1 MDPTEQAPGT
11 GALRLVPLAGSE
23 RPPAPGVA
31 AAAPVPGDTPVEV
44 TLVLRRAAPL
54 DVDALDAPMARE
66 ELARAHG
73 AAPADVALVSTT
85 LERLGVEV
93 LEVDAPSRRVR
104 AAGSAE
110 TLGAVFGARLVEG
123 PQPGD
128 RRRSGSLSVPAE
140 LGGVV
145 VAVLG
150 LDDRPQ
156 ARSRHVVVP
165 AARAGTSYAPTE
177 LGAVYSFPG
186 TDGSGR
192 TVAIVEL
199 GGGFDQ
205 DDLDVY
211 FADLGVSPPPVLVR
225 GVDGATNAP
234 DGDPSGADGEVAL
247 DVEVVGALAPG
258 AQVVVWFAPNTDA
271 GFLDAVAGAAHAD
284 PTPDAVSISWGQQE
298 DAWTAQARGALDEAM
313 ADAEALGVVVS
324 VAAGDDGST
333 DRAGD
338 GRDHVDFPASSPHAL
353 ACGGTRLDADG
364 ATGRVR
370 AETVWGGAGA
380 ATGGG
385 ATGGGVSDAFA
396 RPAWQRSAG
405 VPGARGR
412 GVPDVAAV
420 ADPATG
426 YRVRVDGQDTVIG
439 GTSAVAPLWAALVAR
454 LVQATGRALGPFAP
468 RLYAGTGAGEV
479 APGFRDVTVGSNG
492 SYRAGPGWDA
502 CTGLG
507 VPVGTALL
515 AALEARDEGGDGGG
529 APTG

>member
-1 MDPTEQAPGT
+1 MDSSEQPGGTRDAP
-11 GALRLVPLAGSE
+11 LRLVPLSGSE
-23 RPPAPGVA
+23 RRPAPGVA
-31 AAAPVPGDTPVEV
+31 AAEPVPGDAPVEV

-54 DVDALDAPMARE
+54 DVAALDAPMTRG

-93 LEVDAPSRRVR
+93 TDVDRASRRVR
-104 AAGSAE
+104 VVGAAAL
-110 TLGAVFGARLVEG
+110 LGAVFGTRLVRA
-123 PQPGD
+123 PGGSGGGGGG

-140 LGGVV
+140 LDGVV

-150 LDDRPQ
+150 LDDRAQ
-156 ARSRHVVVP
+156 ARSRHVVAP
-165 AARAGTSYAPTE
+165 AAGTAGYAPTD
-177 LGAVYSFPG
+177 LGRVYSFPG

-192 TVAIVEL
+192 AVAIVEL

-205 DDLDVY
+205 RDLDVY
-211 FADLGVSPPPVLVR
+211 FASLGVSPPPVLVR

-234 DGDPSGADGEVAL
+234 DGDPAGADGEVAL

-271 GFLDAVAGAAHAD
+271 GFLDAVSAAAHAD
-284 PTPDAVSISWGQQE
+284 PTPDAISISWGQQE

-313 ADAEALGVVVS
+313 ADAAALGVVVS

-353 ACGGTRLDADG
+353 ACGGTRLDADA

-370 AETVWGGAGA
+370 SETVWGGAGA
-380 ATGGG
+380 AAGGG
-385 ATGGGVSDAFA
+385 ATGGGISGTFA
-396 RPAWQRSAG
+396 RPAWQRSVG
-405 VPGARGR
+405 VPGSRGR

-439 GTSAVAPLWAALVAR
+439 GTSAVAPLWAALVAC
-454 LVQATGRALGPFAP
+454 LAQAAGRPLGPLAP
-468 RLYAGTGAGEV
+468 RLYAGTGAAEV
-479 APGFRDVTVGSNG
+479 APGFRDVTVGTNG

-515 AALEARDEGGDGGG
+515 AALEGREGS
-529 APTG
+529 TEE

>member
-1 MDPTEQAPGT
+1 MDHPEQPVDAP
-11 GALRLVPLAGSE
+11 LRLVPLAGSE
-23 RPPAPGVA
+23 RPPAPGAVA
-31 AAAPVPGDTPVEV
+31 AEPVPDDARVEV

-54 DVDALDAPMARE
+54 DVDALGGAMTRE
-66 ELARAHG
+66 ALASAHG
-73 AAPADVALVSTT
+73 AAPADVALVTGAMA
-85 LERLGVEV
+85 RLGVEV
-93 LEVDAPSRRVR
+93 LDVDPPSRRVR
-104 AAGSAE
+104 VAGGAAR
-110 TLGAVFGARLVEG
+110 LGAVFGTRLVQG
-123 PQPGD
+123 PGPGA
-128 RRRSGSLSVPAE
+128 RRRSGSLSVPAG
-140 LGGVV
+140 LDGVV

-177 LGAVYSFPG
+177 LGTVYAFPG

-211 FADLGVSPPPVLVR
+211 FAGLGVSPPPVLVR

-258 AQVVVWFAPNTDA
+258 AQMVVWFAPNTDA
-271 GFLDAVAGAAHAD
+271 GFLDAVSGAAQAD
-284 PTPDAVSISWGQQE
+284 PTPDAISISWGEQE
-298 DAWTAQARGALDEAM
+298 DAWTGQARRALDEAM
-313 ADAEALGVVVS
+313 ADAAALGVVVT

-338 GRDHVDFPASSPHAL
+338 GRDHVDFPASSPNAL
-353 ACGGTRLDADG
+353 ACGGTRLDADP

-370 AETVWGGAGA
+370 AETVWGGAQA
-380 ATGGG
+380 AGGG
-385 ATGGGVSDAFA
+385 ATGGGVSDVFD
-396 RPAWQRSAG
+396 RPGWQCSVG

-454 LVQATGRALGPFAP
+454 MVQATGRPLGPLAP
-468 RLYAGTGAGEV
+468 RLYAGTDAGEV
-479 APGFRDVTVGSNG
+479 APGFRDVTVGGNG
-492 SYRAGPGWDA
+492 SFRAGPGWDA

-515 AALEARDEGGDGGG
+515 AALGGRDRSTEG
-529 APTG
+529 